1 MLICNVKFLNDR
13 KPFEV
18 VILSVLLLLAS
29 SCELI
34 EEEEQFSDLEVI
46 VNGSLSGVPREG
58 VSVNVYLTELDA
70 KNEVNPITF
79 SDDTDSNGIV
89 LFPNLDPGSSYW
101 IRANTLLLFSIKQTR
116 QLKVGFNEFE
126 ITVL

>member
-1 MLICNVKFLNDR
+1 VKFLNDR